1 MFLSK
6 HVLFCIKNKSYVY
19 KEFKYKE
26 NLYEE
31 GIIMYKYIE
40 MQITRQKMYCSYFQR
55 ISYIFKAIDYHCY
68 GIVVG
73 AEII

>member
-1 MFLSK
+1 
-6 HVLFCIKNKSYVY
+6 
-19 KEFKYKE
+19 
-26 NLYEE
+26 
-31 GIIMYKYIE
+31 MYKYIE